1 MALTKTIV
9 AAFIAGDTEAFKTVY
24 ETTKRSIYTVA
35 YRMTGDHHE
44 AEDIVHDVYVRAYD
58 KRRLYNKEKAGLH
71 TWLYQ
76 MAVNYTLNVLKKNK
90 RIERT
95 AAIESFKGA
104 DECIEDDR
112 DDGALARAMLE
123 KVSPDFRTCVVLR
136 DIEDKTYEEIAHI
149 LGISLG
155 TVRSRINR
163 GRKQL
168 KELFHAQ
175 TRR

>member
-1 MALTKTIV
+1 MALTEKTV
-9 AAFIAGDTEAFKTVY
+9 SAFIAGDTKAFKTVY

-58 KRRLYNKEKAGLH
+58 KRRLYNKDKAGLH

-76 MAVNYTLNVLKKNK
+76 MAVNYTLNILKKNK
-90 RIERT
+90 RIENSRGIDSIKDT
-95 AAIESFKGA
+95 VQEH
-104 DECIEDDR
+104 DDDQDDR
-112 DDGALARAMLE
+112 ALARAMLD

-136 DIEDKTYEEIAHI
+136 DLEDRPYEEIAQM
-149 LGISLG
+149 LGISPG

-168 KELFHAQ
+168 KELFHAHA
-175 TRR
+175 RR

>member
-1 MALTKTIV
+1 MALTEKIV
-9 AAFIAGDTEAFKTVY
+9 SAFIAGDTEAFKTVY

-58 KRRLYNKEKAGLH
+58 KRRLYNKAKAGLH

-76 MAVNYTLNVLKKNK
+76 MAVNYTLNILKKNK
-90 RIERT
+90 RIERNT
-95 AAIESFKGA
+95 TIESIKDSGKEN
-104 DECIEDDR
+104 DDDQDDR
-112 DDGALARAMLE
+112 TLARAMLD
-123 KVSPDFRTCVVLR
+123 KVSPDFRTCVILR
-136 DIEDKTYEEIAHI
+136 DIEDRPYEEIAHI

-175 TRR
+175 ARR